1 MTVDVSQIEAG
12 AVVYEMDPGLSYLS
26 QVEAGVVV
34 YGTNPGLSYFS
45 QIETGVVVDISAQG
59 SGTIPII
66 LMM

>member
-1 MTVDVSQIEAG
+1 MTVDV
-12 AVVYEMDPGLSYLS
+12 S